1 MNRHHEGER
10 AVRRHLRWV
19 GIMAVVVALT
29 ATFMGGTAVAARSTH
44 AAKAKVTGT
53 ITVSA
58 AASLTEAFQK
68 MGTDFQKRNSGTTV
82 TFNFGSSGTLA
93 TQIQGGAPADA
104 FASADGANMQKLVTG
119 GQVTAEPTVFA
130 SNLLTIVVKP
140 GNPKK
145 VKSISDLPGLDVVS
159 LCGETVPCGKYA
171 DQILSGAGVTVDPSK
186 VTRGADVKA
195 TLAAVTTGDADAAI
209 VYVSDAIAAG
219 SSVTAVPIPTW
230 QNAYAIYPIAPI
242 AASKNQDLANAWV
255 KYTVSPAGQR
265 TLQSFGFLPPPPSE

>member
-1 MNRHHEGER
+1 M
-10 AVRRHLRWV
+10 V
-19 GIMAVVVALT
+19 VVVAST
-29 ATFMGGTAVAARSTH
+29 ATFMGGTAVATRSTH

-68 MGTDFQKRNSGTTV
+68 MGTDFQKRNFGTTV

-93 TQIQGGAPADA
+93 TQIQGGAPADV